1 MKTCVNRAWS
11 GVLDARSLL
20 VQWQHKFCFV
30 CSLPMGPVCDTV
42 YWEEGGQGLLKKT
55 TLGVA
60 CGRFQ
65 E

>member
-20 VQWQHKFCFV
+20 EQWQHKFCFV

-42 YWEEGGQGLLKKT
+42 YWEEGGQGLLKK
-55 TLGVA
+55 LH
-60 CGRFQ
+60 
-65 E
+65 